1 MQKIN
6 ADIRSGDWKPVYLLY
21 GEEAYLRRAYRDRLR
36 EAIVGDDTMN
46 YTYYE
51 GKDVPIPELIS
62 TAETMPFF
70 AERRLI
76 IVEKSG
82 LFRREAGVLA
92 DYLEHLPETTHIVFV
107 EEEVDKRNKL
117 YKRVKAKGLI
127 AECVR
132 QTGPELTRW
141 AARGFASYGKKL
153 TPTVLDLFLER
164 TGEDMENIRREMDKL
179 TAYLGDREVITED
192 DVEAITTPQLQNR
205 VFEMIDRV
213 TAGRTKEAL
222 RLYADLLALKEPPMR
237 ILFLITRQFHSLLQ
251 VKELVGQGLPD
262 TEIASRCGMR
272 SFAVKRSRRQAE
284 RFTSEQLTRFVRE
297 AVELEENVKQGRMR
311 DQIAVELLI
320 VRFSESA
327 A

>member
-1 MQKIN
+1 MQTIN
-6 ADIRSGDWKPVYLLY
+6 ADIRSGNFQPVYLLY
-21 GEEAYLRRAYRDRLR
+21 GEEAYLRRSYRDRLR

-51 GKDVPIPELIS
+51 GKDVPIPDLIS

-70 AERRLI
+70 ADRRLI

-92 DYLEHLPETTHIVFV
+92 DYLERLPETTHIVFV

-117 YKRVKAKGLI
+117 YKRVKAKGCI
-127 AECVR
+127 TECVR
-132 QTGPELTRW
+132 QTGAELSRW
-141 AARGFASYGKKL
+141 AARGFAFYGKKI
-153 TPTVLDLFLER
+153 TPAVMELFLER

-179 TAYLGDREVITED
+179 TAYVGDREEITAE

-213 TAGRTKEAL
+213 TAGKTKEAL
-222 RLYADLLALKEPPMR
+222 ALYADLLALKEPPMR

-251 VKELVGQGLPD
+251 VKALAGQGLPD
-262 TEIASRCGMR
+262 SEIASRCGMR
-272 SFAVKRSRRQAE
+272 PFAVKRSRRQAE

-297 AVELEENVKQGRMR
+297 AVELEEDVKQGRLR
-311 DQIAVELLI
+311 DQIAVELMI
-320 VRFSESA
+320 VRFSEA
-327 A
+327 AA